1 LCVESLGMQQ
11 MVSLY
16 NNIIIP
22 AFTIKTKWLFIM
34 HIYYALQVLNHS
46 ITPLMKVMILILW

>member
-1 LCVESLGMQQ
+1 MWDESIFATDLNGVQSVSVAGIILTLQLCVESLGMQQ

-22 AFTIKTKWLFIM
+22 AFTIKTK
-34 HIYYALQVLNHS
+34 
-46 ITPLMKVMILILW
+46 